1 MKKFIGGLVAV
12 CLAATAYSAEAK
24 PHKAKKSK
32 HKPHKVVKLHKKHK
46 VKKHPR
52 IKKRVSHVVA
62 KHHAVRHHVVKHHLA
77 KHHHVVRH
85 HLKQHVKN
93 THQKIVKEEANVSA
107 KSEVDML
114 ALAIHNEARGE
125 PRSGKYAVANVILN
139 RVKHKSFPNTVRKVV
154 TQRGQFQWY
163 HNHKLRS
170 RTAPTKEART
180 IARDIYQKHVSGR
193 RVDNTGGSIFFS
205 SNGVR
210 PAPRAIKSVRVGHHQ
225 FYRIKT

>member
-1 MKKFIGGLVAV
+1 MKKFIGALVAV
-12 CLAATAYSAEAK
+12 GLAATAYSAEAK
-24 PHKAKKSK
+24 PHKVKKPK
-32 HKPHKVVKLHKKHK
+32 HKTVKLHKKHK

-52 IKKRVSHVVA
+52 IKKRV
-62 KHHAVRHHVVKHHLA
+62 KHHVVKHHL
-77 KHHHVVRH
+77 K
-85 HLKQHVKN
+85 KHVKN
-93 THQKIVKEEANVSA
+93 THQKVVHEKENVSPN
-107 KSEVDML
+107 SEVDML

-170 RTAPTKEART
+170 RTAPTEEARA

-210 PAPRAIKSVRVGHHQ
+210 PAPRAVKSVRVGHHQ

>member
-1 MKKFIGGLVAV
+1 MKKFIGALVAV
-12 CLAATAYSAEAK
+12 GLAATAYSAEAK
-24 PHKAKKSK
+24 PHKVKKSK

-52 IKKRVSHVVA
+52 IKKHV
-62 KHHAVRHHVVKHHLA
+62 KHHVVKHHLK
-77 KHHHVVRH
+77 KHVKH
-85 HLKQHVKN
+85 HVKN
-93 THQKIVKEEANVSA
+93 THQKVVKEEVNVSPN
-107 KSEVDML
+107 SEVDML

-170 RTAPTKEART
+170 RTAPTEEARS

>member
-1 MKKFIGGLVAV
+1 MKKFIGALVAV
-12 CLAATAYSAEAK
+12 GLAATAYSAEAK
-24 PHKAKKSK
+24 PHKVKKSK

-52 IKKRVSHVVA
+52 IKKHVRHHVIA
-62 KHHAVRHHVVKHHLA
+62 KHHAVKHHL
-77 KHHHVVRH
+77 KKQVVKNHRVV
-85 HLKQHVKN
+85 KQHVKN
-93 THQKIVKEEANVSA
+93 THQKIVHEKENVSPN
-107 KSEVDML
+107 SEVDML

-170 RTAPTKEART
+170 RTAPTEEARA

-210 PAPRAIKSVRVGHHQ
+210 PAPRAVKSVRVGHHQ

>member
-1 MKKFIGGLVAV
+1 MKKFIGALVAV
-12 CLAATAYSAEAK
+12 GLAATAYSAEAK
-24 PHKAKKSK
+24 PHKVKKSK

-52 IKKRVSHVVA
+52 IKKHV
-62 KHHAVRHHVVKHHLA
+62 KHHVVKHHL
-77 KHHHVVRH
+77 K
-85 HLKQHVKN
+85 KQVKN
-93 THQKIVKEEANVSA
+93 THQKVVKEEVNVSPN
-107 KSEVDML
+107 SEVDML

-170 RTAPTKEART
+170 RTAPTEEARS

-210 PAPRAIKSVRVGHHQ
+210 PAPRAVKSVRVGHHQ

>member
-1 MKKFIGGLVAV
+1 MKKFIGALVAV
-12 CLAATAYSAEAK
+12 GLAATAYSAEAK
-24 PHKAKKSK
+24 PHKAKKPKRTS
-32 HKPHKVVKLHKKHK
+32 HKVVKLHKKHK

-52 IKKRVSHVVA
+52 IKKHV
-62 KHHAVRHHVVKHHLA
+62 KQHVVKHHL
-77 KHHHVVRH
+77 K
-85 HLKQHVKN
+85 KHVKN
-93 THQKIVKEEANVSA
+93 THQKVVHEKENVSPN
-107 KSEVDML
+107 SEVDML

-170 RTAPTKEART
+170 RTAPTEEARA

-210 PAPRAIKSVRVGHHQ
+210 PAPRAVKSVRVGHHQ

>member
-1 MKKFIGGLVAV
+1 MKKIVSTLVAV
-12 CLAATAYSAEAK
+12 GLAVTAYSAEAK
-24 PHKAKKSK
+24 PHKVKKPK
-32 HKPHKVVKLHKKHK
+32 HKTVKLHKKHK

-52 IKKRVSHVVA
+52 IKKRV
-62 KHHAVRHHVVKHHLA
+62 KHHVVKHHL
-77 KHHHVVRH
+77 K
-85 HLKQHVKN
+85 KHVKN
-93 THQKIVKEEANVSA
+93 THQKVVHEKENVSPN
-107 KSEVDML
+107 SEVDML

-170 RTAPTKEART
+170 RTAPTEEARS

-210 PAPRAIKSVRVGHHQ
+210 PAPRAVKSVRVGHHQ

>member
-1 MKKFIGGLVAV
+1 MKKIVSTLVAV
-12 CLAATAYSAEAK
+12 GLAVTAYSAEAK
-24 PHKAKKSK
+24 PHKVKKPK
-32 HKPHKVVKLHKKHK
+32 HKTVKLHKKHK

-52 IKKRVSHVVA
+52 IKKRV
-62 KHHAVRHHVVKHHLA
+62 KHHVVKHHL
-77 KHHHVVRH
+77 K
-85 HLKQHVKN
+85 KHVKN
-93 THQKIVKEEANVSA
+93 THQKVVHEKENVSPN
-107 KSEVDML
+107 SEVDML

-170 RTAPTKEART
+170 KTAPTEEARA

-210 PAPRAIKSVRVGHHQ
+210 PAPRAVKSVRVGHHQ

>member
-1 MKKFIGGLVAV
+1 MKKFIGALVAV
-12 CLAATAYSAEAK
+12 GLAATAYSAEAK
-24 PHKAKKSK
+24 PHKVKKPK

-46 VKKHPR
+46 VKKHHL
-52 IKKRVSHVVA
+52 KKHV
-62 KHHAVRHHVVKHHLA
+62 
-77 KHHHVVRH
+77 
-85 HLKQHVKN
+85 KQHVKN
-93 THQKIVKEEANVSA
+93 THQKVVKEEVNVSPN
-107 KSEVDML
+107 SEVDML

-170 RTAPTKEART
+170 RTAPTEEARA

>member
-1 MKKFIGGLVAV
+1 MKKFIGALVAV
-12 CLAATAYSAEAK
+12 GLAATAYSAEAK
-24 PHKAKKSK
+24 PHKAKKPKRTS
-32 HKPHKVVKLHKKHK
+32 HKVVKLHKKHK

-52 IKKRVSHVVA
+52 IKKHVRHHVIA
-62 KHHAVRHHVVKHHLA
+62 KHHAVKHHL
-77 KHHHVVRH
+77 K
-85 HLKQHVKN
+85 KQVKN
-93 THQKIVKEEANVSA
+93 THQKVVHEKENVSPN
-107 KSEVDML
+107 SEVDML

-170 RTAPTKEART
+170 RTAPTEEARS

-210 PAPRAIKSVRVGHHQ
+210 PALRAVKSVRVGHHQ

>member
-1 MKKFIGGLVAV
+1 MKKFIGALVAV
-12 CLAATAYSAEAK
+12 GLAATAYSAEAK
-24 PHKAKKSK
+24 PHKVKKPKRTS
-32 HKPHKVVKLHKKHK
+32 HKVVKLHKKHK

-52 IKKRVSHVVA
+52 IKKH
-62 KHHAVRHHVVKHHLA
+62 VRHVVVKHHLK
-77 KHHHVVRH
+77 KHVKH
-85 HLKQHVKN
+85 HVKN
-93 THQKIVKEEANVSA
+93 THQKVVKEEVNVSPN
-107 KSEVDML
+107 SEVDML

-170 RTAPTKEART
+170 RTAPTEEARS

-210 PAPRAIKSVRVGHHQ
+210 PAPRAVKSVRVGHHQ

>member
-24 PHKAKKSK
+24 PHKVKKSK

-52 IKKRVSHVVA
+52 IKKRV
-62 KHHAVRHHVVKHHLA
+62 RHHVVKHHLA
-77 KHHHVVRH
+77 KHHH
-85 HLKQHVKN
+85 LKKQIKN
-93 THQKIVKEEANVSA
+93 THQKVVKEEVNVSPN
-107 KSEVDML
+107 SEVDML

-170 RTAPTKEART
+170 RTAPTQEARS

-210 PAPRAIKSVRVGHHQ
+210 PAPRAVKSVRVGHHQ

>member
-1 MKKFIGGLVAV
+1 MKKFIGALVAV
-12 CLAATAYSAEAK
+12 GLAATAYSAEAK
-24 PHKAKKSK
+24 PHKVKKSK

-52 IKKRVSHVVA
+52 IKKHVKHHVVA
-62 KHHAVRHHVVKHHLA
+62 KHHLA
-77 KHHHVVRH
+77 KHHHAVRH
-85 HLKQHVKN
+85 HLKKQVVKN
-93 THQKIVKEEANVSA
+93 THQKVVKEEVNVSPN
-107 KSEVDML
+107 SEVDML

-170 RTAPTKEART
+170 RTAPTEEARA

>member
-1 MKKFIGGLVAV
+1 MKKFIGALVAV
-12 CLAATAYSAEAK
+12 GLAATAYSAEAK
-24 PHKAKKSK
+24 PHKVKKSK

-52 IKKRVSHVVA
+52 IKKHV
-62 KHHAVRHHVVKHHLA
+62 KHHVVKHHLK
-77 KHHHVVRH
+77 KHV
-85 HLKQHVKN
+85 VKN
-93 THQKIVKEEANVSA
+93 THQKVVKEEVNVSPN
-107 KSEVDML
+107 SEVDML

-170 RTAPTKEART
+170 RTAPTEEARS

-210 PAPRAIKSVRVGHHQ
+210 PAPRAVKSVRVGHHQ

>member
-1 MKKFIGGLVAV
+1 MKKFIGALVAV
-12 CLAATAYSAEAK
+12 GLAATAYSAEAK
-24 PHKAKKSK
+24 PHKVKKSK

-52 IKKRVSHVVA
+52 IKKHVRHHVIA
-62 KHHAVRHHVVKHHLA
+62 KHHAVKHHL
-77 KHHHVVRH
+77 K
-85 HLKQHVKN
+85 KQVVKN
-93 THQKIVKEEANVSA
+93 THQKVVKEEVNVSPN
-107 KSEVDML
+107 SEVDML

-170 RTAPTKEART
+170 RTAPTEEARA

>member
-1 MKKFIGGLVAV
+1 MKKFIGALVAV
-12 CLAATAYSAEAK
+12 GLAATAYSAEAK
-24 PHKAKKSK
+24 PHKVKKSK

-52 IKKRVSHVVA
+52 IKKHV
-62 KHHAVRHHVVKHHLA
+62 KHHVVKHHLA
-77 KHHHVVRH
+77 KHHVIKH
-85 HLKQHVKN
+85 HLKKHVKQHVKN
-93 THQKIVKEEANVSA
+93 IHQKVVKEEVNVSPN
-107 KSEVDML
+107 SEVDML

-170 RTAPTKEART
+170 RTAPTEEARA

-210 PAPRAIKSVRVGHHQ
+210 PAPRAIKKCACRTSSILP
-225 FYRIKT
+225 Y

>member
-1 MKKFIGGLVAV
+1 MKKFIGALVAV
-12 CLAATAYSAEAK
+12 GLAATAYSAEAK
-24 PHKAKKSK
+24 PHKVKKPK
-32 HKPHKVVKLHKKHK
+32 HKTVKLHKKHK

-52 IKKRVSHVVA
+52 IKKRV
-62 KHHAVRHHVVKHHLA
+62 KHHVVKHHL
-77 KHHHVVRH
+77 K
-85 HLKQHVKN
+85 KHVKN
-93 THQKIVKEEANVSA
+93 THQKVVHEKENVSPN
-107 KSEVDML
+107 SEVDML

-170 RTAPTKEART
+170 RTAPTEEARA